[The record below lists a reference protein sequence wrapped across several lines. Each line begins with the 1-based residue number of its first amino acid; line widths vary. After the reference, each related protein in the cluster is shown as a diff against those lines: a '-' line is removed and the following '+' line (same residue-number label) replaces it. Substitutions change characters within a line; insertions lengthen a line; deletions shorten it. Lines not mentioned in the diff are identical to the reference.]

1 MHSLKKKKTV
11 KSQKVLVCIGLF
23 DNFSLESEFMTALGK
38 KAERN
43 IKEDRKQSPA
53 ADGKISQF
61 HQLMDA
67 GRDSEK
73 DVRYVLQRHDRHCRE
88 THTRTHRVYIKQ
100 FLYTHLVVVVHAG
113 EVSPAFVASDLNE
126 TLKET
131 EDIRTCYSLRCA
143 IFSEPRC

>member
-1 MHSLKKKKTV
+1 MLLLCYCAFIKKKKTV

-73 DVRYVLQRHDRHCRE
+73 DVRYVL
-88 THTRTHRVYIKQ
+88 
-100 FLYTHLVVVVHAG
+100 
-113 EVSPAFVASDLNE
+113 
-126 TLKET
+126 
-131 EDIRTCYSLRCA
+131 
-143 IFSEPRC
+143 

>member
-1 MHSLKKKKTV
+1 
-11 KSQKVLVCIGLF
+11 
-23 DNFSLESEFMTALGK
+23 MTALGK

-73 DVRYVLQRHDRHCRE
+73 DVRYVL
-88 THTRTHRVYIKQ
+88 
-100 FLYTHLVVVVHAG
+100 
-113 EVSPAFVASDLNE
+113 
-126 TLKET
+126 
-131 EDIRTCYSLRCA
+131 
-143 IFSEPRC
+143 